1 MLRRACL
8 SALLG
13 MVTCAIAEPAGQQP
27 LSSEQIREAE
37 FLEGLSIPN
46 PGEIFAA
53 FGKLGKPDW
62 TVHFRRQPPAPSTTR
77 ALIALNLGV
86 RIADGFLAAE
96 AQDRQQV
103 KNVSREIRLL
113 AKSLGLEQE
122 FLVRSNSIADF
133 ADNRRW
139 DALDEEIE
147 AVQAELAAAMDGR
160 HDSELAMLMSLGCWL
175 RSVDI
180 ASAQLGGNYT
190 PEAATMLRV
199 PTVAEFFSTR
209 MDMLPGKIRTLP
221 SLAEIRHRLPALAAA
236 LTPSGALPPS
246 REAVSALHHLAAALI
261 TLITAPEK

>member
-1 MLRRACL
+1 MLLRACL

-13 MVTCAIAEPAGQQP
+13 LVACAFAEPTGPQP
-27 LSSEQIREAE
+27 LSGEQIREAE
-37 FLEGLSIPN
+37 FLDGLSIPN

-62 TVHFRRQPPAPSTTR
+62 TVHFHRQPPAPRTTR

-147 AVQAELAAAMDGR
+147 AVQAELAAAMEGR
-160 HDSELAMLMSLGCWL
+160 RDSELVMLMSLGCWL
-175 RSVDI
+175 RSLDI
-180 ASAQLGGNYT
+180 ASAQLAVNYT

-199 PTVAEFFSTR
+199 PAVAEFFSTR

-221 SLAEIRHRLPALAAA
+221 SLTEIRRRLPALATA
-236 LTPSGALPPS
+236 LTPTGTLPPS
-246 REAVSALHHLAAALI
+246 REVVSAMHHLTTALI